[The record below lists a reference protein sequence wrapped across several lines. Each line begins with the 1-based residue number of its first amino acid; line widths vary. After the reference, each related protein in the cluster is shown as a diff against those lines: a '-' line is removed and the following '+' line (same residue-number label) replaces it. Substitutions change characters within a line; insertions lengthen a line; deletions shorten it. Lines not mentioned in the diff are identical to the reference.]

1 MSNRKKNKIQK
12 FFHLQPL
19 KSACSKALLLLGLYL
34 LVHQSKCDTTET
46 LKSRANFNNLLNTN
60 ALTSAYSSLVYAF
73 SSDDFKTIT
82 FNSTDFA
89 IKAYAG
95 NFLFLLSGIQ
105 SILTTIYIILHYYIP
120 TIILKVYL
128 FTTYLYILALYCS
141 KLLLL

>member
-1 MSNRKKNKIQK
+1 MSNRKNKIQK

-120 TIILKVYL
+120 TNY
-128 FTTYLYILALYCS
+128 S
-141 KLLLL
+141 

>member
-105 SILTTIYIILHYYIP
+105 SKAYLLLSISSYI
-120 TIILKVYL
+120 
-128 FTTYLYILALYCS
+128 TTYLQLFLKYISLLPIYTS
-141 KLLLL
+141 TILLLLL

>member
-1 MSNRKKNKIQK
+1 MDNWEMVSLLLFIWLWCDEKTKIQK
-12 FFHLQPL
+12 NFHLQPL
-19 KSACSKALLLLGLYL
+19 KSACSKALLLLGLCL
-34 LVHQSKCDTTET
+34 LVHQSKCDTNSNTEN
-46 LKSRANFNNLLNTN
+46 LSRANFNNILNTN

-105 SILTTIYIILHYYIP
+105 SILKYY
-120 TIILKVYL
+120 
-128 FTTYLYILALYCS
+128 YLYHPT
-141 KLLLL
+141 LLHTYNYS

>member
-1 MSNRKKNKIQK
+1 M
-12 FFHLQPL
+12 QPL

-105 SILTTIYIILHYYIP
+105 NILTTY
-120 TIILKVYL
+120 
-128 FTTYLYILALYCS
+128 YLYHPTLLHTY
-141 KLLLL
+141 KLLLKYLFNIYLLPTSTILLLLL

>member
-1 MSNRKKNKIQK
+1 M
-12 FFHLQPL
+12 QPL

-34 LVHQSKCDTTET
+34 LVHQSKCDTTE
-46 LKSRANFNNLLNTN
+46 SRANFNNLLNTN

-89 IKAYAG
+89 VKAYAG

-105 SILTTIYIILHYYIP
+105 SILSIYVPTYSNLFIRYPNSKSKFFFNFLASTIGFINE
-120 TIILKVYL
+120 
-128 FTTYLYILALYCS
+128 C
-141 KLLLL
+141 

>member
-1 MSNRKKNKIQK
+1 M
-12 FFHLQPL
+12 QPL

-105 SILTTIYIILHYYIP
+105 SILSINLIYVP
-120 TIILKVYL
+120 TYSNVFISLYSCYL
-128 FTTYLYILALYCS
+128 STLNAELVTVPCQTSI
-141 KLLLL
+141 